1 MINIDTR
8 LLNQLTPD
16 ELFLL
21 CHIVNFMNENRM
33 CFPSN
38 KRLSTES
45 KFSESKILRVKNEL
59 VLKKIISVQN
69 RFRPDGSQTSNLYKI
84 ESEYIGVFITGKKMS
99 DLNTPIF
106 TDEGGGVFT
115 DEGGTPSVM
124 NTHEVL
130 DNISINKN
138 EVLDDEKQSF
148 STNEQNKFSEN
159 KLNPFTI
166 VANVKSLKE
175 KEKIS
180 AKKEKESQAE
190 PKAVN
195 KTYHAFTIYCQTFEA
210 ISGAAYPTDQNG
222 HYIMTKKDAGS
233 MVYLM
238 RFIDQI
244 DRSGNWEEALK
255 IFINAAWNLKDK
267 WLQAN
272 FTPAI
277 LYSQSSKIFTAYQ
290 TSSPAAKEKAYN
302 DEVDRLLAERMK
314 KYQTQ

>member
-1 MINIDTR
+1 MQREQRRQEGKFDSYDYTINFSPSMKNTDTEKYR
-8 LLNQLTPD
+8 
-16 ELFLL
+16 
-21 CHIVNFMNENRM
+21 HG
-33 CFPSN
+33 
-38 KRLSTES
+38 
-45 KFSESKILRVKNEL
+45 KNPTRKNSAL
-59 VLKKIISVQN
+59 
-69 RFRPDGSQTSNLYKI
+69 
-84 ESEYIGVFITGKKMS
+84 
-99 DLNTPIF
+99 
-106 TDEGGGVFT
+106 
-115 DEGGTPSVM
+115 
-124 NTHEVL
+124 
-130 DNISINKN
+130 INKDLEEIN
-138 EVLDDEKQSF
+138 TIINKDLDKEDDEKQSF

-166 VANVKSLKE
+166 VANVQSIKE
-175 KEKIS
+175 KEKNCL
-180 AKKEKESQAE
+180 KKEKESQAE